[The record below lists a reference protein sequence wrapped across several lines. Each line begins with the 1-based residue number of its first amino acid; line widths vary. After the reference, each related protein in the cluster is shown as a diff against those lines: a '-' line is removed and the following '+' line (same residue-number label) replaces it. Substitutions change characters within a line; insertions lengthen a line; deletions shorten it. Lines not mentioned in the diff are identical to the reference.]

1 MAASDPIC
9 GGVERGILNT
19 QRLALRKKKGSP
31 GIARRWVWKKNEKRV
46 AGDSVT
52 LGVEKKSVS
61 KKNLPCFA
69 SKKHSGMQDCRFWKK
84 NLFSNRSTCGSYN
97 LVTDHVIF
105 SKN

>member
-9 GGVERGILNT
+9 GGVERDILNT

-46 AGDSVT
+46 AGDSAT

-61 KKNLPCFA
+61 KKKMFGFE
-69 SKKHSGMQDCRFWKK
+69 KKNSGTQDCRFKK
-84 NLFSNRSTCGSYN
+84 KT
-97 LVTDHVIF
+97 IF
-105 SKN
+105 